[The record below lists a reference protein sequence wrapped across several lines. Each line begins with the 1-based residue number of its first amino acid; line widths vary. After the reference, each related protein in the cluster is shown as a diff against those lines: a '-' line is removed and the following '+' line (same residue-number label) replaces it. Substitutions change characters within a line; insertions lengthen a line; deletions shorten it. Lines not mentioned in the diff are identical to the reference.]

1 MWIIGNLMQLAKAWW
16 TNYLQPSS
24 WTLNKPL
31 NKLLTRQNRCSKNFA
46 GNIKAKN
53 TLAKLQENKLNGNV
67 ITDGV
72 SLCIWRQKN
81 LSQVLYFT
89 ELCFTLHEETAFS
102 TIPEHSL
109 PNCKLYSNRCRQHA
123 SVSSGMKNSCCRRQD
138 NPFWKKTATVRK
150 NFEQPPSFFSKTVF
164 PRYYLS
170 NIIALL
176 CETPV
181 LPSYKHWSI

>member
-31 NKLLTRQNRCSKNFA
+31 NKLLTRQNRYSKNFA

-72 SLCIWRQKN
+72 SLCIWRQKIFLRSCILQSCVSHYTKRQLFP
-81 LSQVLYFT
+81 LSLN
-89 ELCFTLHEETAFS
+89 TLSPTANY
-102 TIPEHSL
+102 T
-109 PNCKLYSNRCRQHA
+109 QTD
-123 SVSSGMKNSCCRRQD
+123 VD
-138 NPFWKKTATVRK
+138 NTLQFLQAWKTAAVEGRTILFGK
-150 NFEQPPSFFSKTVF
+150 N
-164 PRYYLS
+164 R
-170 NIIALL
+170 LL
-176 CETPV
+176 
-181 LPSYKHWSI
+181 

>member
-72 SLCIWRQKN
+72 SLCIWRQKIFLRSCILQSCVSHYMKRQLFP
-81 LSQVLYFT
+81 LSLN
-89 ELCFTLHEETAFS
+89 TLSPTANY
-102 TIPEHSL
+102 T
-109 PNCKLYSNRCRQHA
+109 QTD
-123 SVSSGMKNSCCRRQD
+123 VD
-138 NPFWKKTATVRK
+138 NTLQFLQAWKTAAVEGRTILFGK
-150 NFEQPPSFFSKTVF
+150 N
-164 PRYYLS
+164 R
-170 NIIALL
+170 LL
-176 CETPV
+176 
-181 LPSYKHWSI
+181 